1 MCPKDKSA
9 RQRLETCKIARRRSA
24 FEEAIASDSTPFY
37 LTLQPDSMGLYL
49 PVLLLYHP
57 FLPLS
62 SFPSFS

>member
-37 LTLQPDSMGLYL
+37 LSLQPDSMG
-49 PVLLLYHP
+49 PSSSSP
-57 FLPLS
+57 FLFPSLS
-62 SFPSFS
+62 SFLDL